1 MKVFEK
7 RINGGFWIRGHSRSI
22 RCHSR
27 SSLSTRMSANNRE
40 FARIRTGDLA
50 TVPAATFYFLL
61 FTFSRGLRPLLP

>member
-7 RINGGFWIRGHSRSI
+7 RINEGFWIRG
-22 RCHSR
+22 HSR

-50 TVPAATFYFLL
+50 TVPAATFHFSPS
-61 FTFSRGLRPLLP
+61 TFYSPAGRFAP